1 MIDQVIEK
9 AINIVGSQKK
19 LAMKVG
25 VSQPNVWSWLH
36 RKKKVSPERVHKIV
50 RATEVK
56 AHQIRPDLP
65 ELFPPPKNA
74 EDIGVSSVMRE
85 RLTDNRKTLVIPHG
99 TKSTG

>member
-36 RKKKVSPERVHKIV
+36 RKKRSH
-50 RATEVK
+50 
-56 AHQIRPDLP
+56 L
-65 ELFPPPKNA
+65 
-74 EDIGVSSVMRE
+74 SVFTR
-85 RLTDNRKTLVIPHG
+85 
-99 TKSTG
+99 